1 MVKDVRNFSRPQR
14 DDKQMSKL
22 QIDDITMKD
31 IRKFFRPK
39 KENESIKDRVIR
51 DI

>member
-1 MVKDVRNFSRPQR
+1 MVKDVRNFFRLQK

-22 QIDDITMKD
+22 QIEYITMKD
-31 IRKFFRPK
+31 IRNLFRSK
-39 KENESIKDRVIR
+39 KENESFKDTVIR

>member
-1 MVKDVRNFSRPQR
+1 
-14 DDKQMSKL
+14 MSKL

-39 KENESIKDRVIR
+39 KENESIKDTVIR

>member
-1 MVKDVRNFSRPQR
+1 MVKDVRNFSRLQK

-31 IRKFFRPK
+31 IRKCFRPK